1 MPLEIDLSG
10 RLALVTG
17 GSRGIGFGVAKVFAK
32 AGADVIIVAR
42 DERRL
47 REAKEEIREAAKRRV
62 WTVSFDL
69 TDTKRLPVLVDEVFS
84 IGSPDIFF
92 FSTGGP
98 RPGSFL
104 DLELEDWEGA
114 VRLLLYP
121 AVYISRRLIP
131 AMMERGWGRLI
142 YLTSSAIKEPVL
154 NIALSS
160 VVRVSLAGLVR
171 TLAREVG
178 RYGITVNGI
187 MPGIIRT
194 RRVEEIA
201 RDIADRRRT
210 SLGEAYRFLAEDIP
224 LGRLGE
230 PEEIGFLAAFLAS
243 DLGGYING
251 AMIPVDGGKLKS
263 IF

>member
-1 MPLEIDLSG
+1 MPLEINLSG
-10 RLALVTG
+10 KLTLVTG

-47 REAKEEIREAAKRRV
+47 REAGEEIREETGKHV
-62 WTVSFDL
+62 WTLSFDL
-69 TDTKRLPVLVDEVFS
+69 TDTGGLPGFMDRVFE

-98 RPGSFL
+98 RTGSFM
-104 DLELEDWEGA
+104 DLGLEDWERA

-131 AMMERGWGRLI
+131 SMMEKGWGRLI
-142 YLTSSAIKEPVL
+142 YLTSLAIKEPIA
-154 NIALSS
+154 NIALSNI
-160 VVRVSLAGLVR
+160 VRISLAGLVR

-187 MPGIIRT
+187 MPGVIRT
-194 RRVEEIA
+194 RRVKEVA
-201 RDIADRRRT
+201 RDIARRRNI
-210 SLGEAYRFLAEDIP
+210 SLEKAYRILAEDIP
-224 LGRLGE
+224 LGRVGE
-230 PEEIGFLAAFLAS
+230 PDDIGFLAAFLAS

-251 AMIPVDGGKLKS
+251 AMIPVDGGKLRS
-263 IF
+263 VF